1 MLLNCG
7 VGEDSLEFPGVQGDQ
22 TSQSTGNQSWI
33 FIGRTDAEAETPTLW
48 PPGAKSWLIGKD
60 PDAGKDWRQEEK
72 RTTED
77 EMVGWYH
84 WLDGHEFEQVLGAG
98 DGQGSLVCCSPWGHK
113 QSDTT
118 EWLNWTELNWVYFLR
133 GLSFKNGMCC
143 KWNLRD
149 RHSRITKSHKYDSKE
164 FDREAWCARFMG
176 SQRVGHNW
184 ASELNWTEG
193 IWTVSYIYSEPN
205 DWHLIEECVQCYVFL
220 KVSLKAE

>member
-33 FIGRTDAEAETPTLW
+33 FIGRTNAEAETLILW
-48 PPGAKSWLIGKD
+48 PPVVQNWLTGKD
-60 PDAGKDWRQEEK
+60 VMLGKIEGK
-72 RTTED
+72 RRREQQR
-77 EMVGWYH
+77 MR
-84 WLDGHEFEQVLGAG
+84 WLDGIT
-98 DGQGSLVCCSPWGHK
+98 DSMDMSLSKFWELVMDREAWYAAVHGVTNSRTRL
-113 QSDTT
+113 SD
-118 EWLNWTELNWVYFLR
+118 WTEPNWVYFLR

-149 RHSRITKSHKYDSKE
+149 RHSRNTKSHKYDSKE